1 MTNVK
6 TYRAR
11 VEEVGFISNET
22 SIKFRHVEAEN
33 LEDAKAKTEKWYGKC
48 LLIQEKPLASK
59 EMLVSDMEEG
69 IAYEIMADSE
79 HTFDSMIFKKRGEW
93 IHSTV
98 RGGDAV
104 EEGSEHAYKLEEV
117 IKVLSEKEDYS
128 YLKELDINK
137 ITFSQL
143 EYIDC
148 DISWEATALLELPKQ
163 FEGIAKSLDKL
174 NLTKLD

>member
-11 VEEVGFISNET
+11 VEEVGFITNET
-22 SIKFRHVEAEN
+22 SIKFRHIEAES

-69 IAYEIMADSE
+69 VEYEIMADSE
-79 HTFDSMIFKKRGEW
+79 HTFDSMIFKKRRGW
-93 IHSTV
+93 IISTV
-98 RGGDAV
+98 RGGDST
-104 EEGSEHAYKLEEV
+104 EEGNKHTYKLEEV
-117 IKVLSEKEDYS
+117 LKVLSEKEDYS

-137 ITFSQL
+137 ITLSQL

-163 FEGIAKSLDKL
+163 FEGIAKSLDRIDLSKL
-174 NLTKLD
+174 N